1 MEMSLTVGQA
11 VPDEVPVSGTHCNAL
26 LFYFVRPSLTYGCL
40 MSFFG
45 FHPLIERWF
54 YDRFEAPTEP
64 QTLGW
69 PHIAAGENTLIAAPT
84 GSGKTL
90 TAFLSV
96 IDRLLKESIDGRL
109 NEQGMRVVY
118 VSPLRALSNDMHRN
132 LSVPLEELN
141 ALAAEGFPGVPIA
154 QLRAGL
160 RTGDTTPSQRAALV
174 RKPPH
179 ILVTTPE
186 SLFLLLTA
194 ERGREAL
201 KTVDTVIV
209 DEIHALVR
217 DKRGSHL
224 ALSLE
229 RLEEHVGHP
238 LQRIGLSATQKPIE
252 RVADF
257 LTGVRRSVEA
267 PSVPSPPSGGEG
279 ARRAGE
285 GEARTSNVE
294 RPTSNVESSELEV
307 ERLKFSPPSSGL
319 RPPSPP
325 RGEGTGSCS
334 IVDVGHSRALDLE
347 IVVPPSELSAVCS
360 NEQWAEISEQIVELI
375 TAHRST
381 LIFVNT
387 RRLAERITHWLSGIL
402 GEEHVSS
409 HHGSIAS
416 DRRLDTEY
424 RLKTGQLK
432 AVVATASLE
441 LGLDVGFIDLVIQ
454 VGSPRSIATFLQRIG
469 RSGHSLG
476 KTPKGRLLALTRDEL
491 VECMALIRAVRAGRL
506 DYIPIPENA
515 VDVLAQ
521 QIVAEVACRE
531 WDTDELFDI
540 CRRAWPFRDLSRK
553 DFDETLH
560 FLSEGLT
567 DRAGR
572 ARVYLH
578 HDMVQR
584 RVRSRPG
591 ARIVATSNAG
601 AIPETG
607 LFRVVTEDGTVV
619 GTLDEDFAI
628 ESHSGQI
635 FLLGNTSWRI
645 QHVRGMDVTVTD
657 AGGAPPTIPFWR
669 GEAPGRTLEL
679 SEEISRL
686 REEIEEKV
694 KAVPES
700 VVATWWDADSVPSP
714 LGGEGARRAGEGA
727 VQTGV
732 GVSTP
737 DPQTPSSGLRPPSP
751 PRGEGTEVSLQAIS
765 RWLVEETSSS
775 EFAAQQ
781 IVLYIASQIAA
792 VGLVPTQ
799 KRVIFERFFDESG
812 GMQMVVHAP
821 FGSRITHAWGLAM
834 RKRFC
839 RSFDFELQATAD
851 DNGFI
856 LSLGPQ
862 HSFPLES
869 MFAML
874 NPENVRSCVEQSLL
888 YIPMFQIRWRW
899 NANRALLVPRRD
911 KGKKIPPNLQR
922 FRADDL
928 LTSVFPLLT
937 GCQENVV
944 GELEVPDHVLV
955 QQTMHDC
962 LTEALDIE
970 GLEEVL
976 GRIDRGELEF
986 IARDTRE
993 PSPFSYQLLNSNPYS
1008 FLDGGEIQ
1016 ERRARAVSTRRSL
1029 SVESVNDLGRLDPLA
1044 IEQVVNE
1051 ASPLIRN
1058 ADELH
1063 DVLLTRIVVPV
1074 DELLE
1079 YEPLFEELAIQKR
1092 ATKVAWAPGPCAQTA
1107 PSSATHGPGDHA
1119 TFVVAA
1125 ERLPAA
1131 LAMFPDAM
1139 LNPVIE
1145 APEGVR
1151 TEWNNVEARVASIRG
1166 LMEVSGPLTAEE
1178 VSQRTGM
1185 TDRQA
1190 SGSLE
1195 ALEGEGIVLRG
1206 RFRERTVPSPLGG
1219 EGARRA
1225 GEGSVQVA
1233 VGGPNSNSE
1242 APSSGL
1248 RPPSPPRGEG
1258 TAENA
1263 PRSDLHAADSV
1274 EWCHRRLLA
1283 RIHRLTMDGL
1293 RRQIQPVRPDVF
1305 LRFLTEHHGLAK
1317 NSQRAGSDGLFEVI
1331 SILQGIDLAASS
1343 WEESVLPGR
1352 VRGYRQEW
1360 LDELC
1365 LTGEVGWGR
1374 LFPPKKERDAPAI
1387 LSKIVPVSIFL
1398 RSDADWLTARSVPFP
1413 LAGEGGRRPDEG
1425 EAEQTGRTP
1434 TPDRGAPSPAQ
1445 RAPSPLRGE
1454 GTEERVHA
1462 QLDCE
1467 PGGRGSRRAAS
1478 ATTENEDGEPDPKC
1492 VSEAAGRI
1500 ATALASRGA
1509 MFATDLM
1516 CQCELARG
1524 ELNQAL
1530 GELIALGVVT
1540 ADGFGGLRDLS
1551 GGRKAT
1557 RSGAVLKPG
1566 LVRQRHS
1573 AGGTGRWTL
1582 TEIGARSTSIV
1593 PSPLGGE
1600 GARRA
1605 GEGAVQ
1611 TGVSAPT
1618 PDSEAPSSGLR
1629 PPSPLRGEGT
1639 VLKTADRTDAV
1650 EQWAWQLLRRWGVVF
1665 RDLLIR
1671 ESGAPRWWE
1680 LLQVY
1685 RRLEARGEIRG
1696 GRFIAGV
1703 AGEQFGL
1710 GETVRKLRQLRDEA
1724 SRPVTKTQSLRHS
1737 FLETMRSGDPPVPE
1751 TAVPES
1757 AVDVLRSSSRDS
1769 EQRTQTVALPGGV
1782 VEQPLL
1788 QGDSVVDRSLRRES
1802 TATTLAHKPELLM
1815 LSASD
1820 PLNLVGIITE
1830 HTRVPGLAHN
1840 RIVLLGGKP
1849 VAAVQNGELLMLEDL
1864 PQAQLRELQRL
1875 LGAEVQIPIPL
1886 GPSPSGVADDVP
1898 PEDSKELS
1906 ADDEHTENP
1915 DSEDGPRTGRQRFRP
1930 VIS

>member
-1 MEMSLTVGQA
+1 
-11 VPDEVPVSGTHCNAL
+11 
-26 LFYFVRPSLTYGCL
+26 

-90 TAFLSV
+90 TAFLAV
-96 IDRLLKESIDGRL
+96 IDRLLKESVEGQL
-109 NEQGMRVVY
+109 AEQGMRVVY

-141 ALAAEGFPGVPIA
+141 ALAAEEFPGVPIA

-160 RTGDTTPSQRAALV
+160 RTGDTTSSQRAALV

-186 SLFLLLTA
+186 SLYLLLTA

-229 RLEEHVGHP
+229 RLEEHVGRP

-257 LTGVRRSVEA
+257 LAGVRPLR
-267 PSVPSPPSGGEG
+267 P
-279 ARRAGE
+279 RTRE
-285 GEARTSNVE
+285 GEAPAEPVRAPDSRKADSDADALAARQE
-294 RPTSNVESSELEV
+294 PRPLGT
-307 ERLKFSPPSSGL
+307 R
-319 RPPSPP
+319 
-325 RGEGTGSCS
+325 TGSCR
-334 IVDVGHSRALDLE
+334 IIDVGHSRTLDLE

-360 NEQWAEISEQIVELI
+360 NEQWAEVSDQIVELI
-375 TAHRST
+375 NSHRST

-402 GEEHVSS
+402 GDEHVSS

-491 VECMALIRAVRAGRL
+491 VECMALVRAVRSGRL
-506 DYIPIPENA
+506 DYIPIPENP

-531 WDTDELFDI
+531 WGTDELFDV
-540 CRRAWPFRDLSRK
+540 CRRAWPFRNLERK
-553 DFDETLH
+553 AFNETLH

-591 ARIVATSNAG
+591 ARIVAASNAG

-679 SEEISRL
+679 SEEISNL
-686 REEIEEKV
+686 REQLEEKI
-694 KAVPES
+694 KAVPET
-700 VVATWWDADSVPSP
+700 VVATWWNEPRLEST
-714 LGGEGARRAGEGA
+714 GEGEAPAEPVRAPDTATPNSALENANSDEVALAVRQEPRPPVARTE
-727 VQTGV
+727 
-732 GVSTP
+732 
-737 DPQTPSSGLRPPSP
+737 SGLD
-751 PRGEGTEVSLQAIS
+751 QIS
-765 RWLVEETSSS
+765 RWLVEETSCS

-781 IVLYIASQIAA
+781 IVLYVASQIAA

-869 MFAML
+869 MFTML

-899 NANRALLVPRRD
+899 NANRALIVPRRD
-911 KGKKIPPNLQR
+911 MGKKIPPNLQR

-976 GRIDRGELEF
+976 GRLDRGEMEF

-1092 ATKVAWAPGPCAQTA
+1092 ATLLIIARNRGGSGCSQPESQSDKRNSQDAPDTSFGFAAPVASNLGHPLESGFKA
-1107 PSSATHGPGDHA
+1107 
-1119 TFVVAA
+1119 VVAA

-1139 LNPVIE
+1139 LDPLIE

-1151 TEWNNVEARVASIRG
+1151 TDWNNVDARIATIRG
-1166 LMEVSGPLTAEE
+1166 LMEVSGPLDAEE
-1178 VSQRTGM
+1178 VAHRTGL

-1190 SGSLE
+1190 FGSLE

-1206 RFRERTVPSPLGG
+1206 RFRKKPTNDSSARTR
-1219 EGARRA
+1219 ED
-1225 GEGSVQVA
+1225 
-1233 VGGPNSNSE
+1233 E
-1242 APSSGL
+1242 APADEVSAKGG
-1248 RPPSPPRGEG
+1248 SPDRTGRV
-1258 TAENA
+1258 T
-1263 PRSDLHAADSV
+1263 V

-1293 RRQIQPVRPDVF
+1293 RRQIQPVTPDVF
-1305 LRFLTEHHGLAK
+1305 LRFLTEHHGLAR

-1343 WEESVLPGR
+1343 WEKSILPGR
-1352 VRGYRQEW
+1352 VRGYRPEW

-1374 LFPPKKERDAPAI
+1374 LFPPKKEREAPAS

-1398 RSDADWLTARSVPFP
+1398 RSDAEWLT
-1413 LAGEGGRRPDEG
+1413 
-1425 EAEQTGRTP
+1425 
-1434 TPDRGAPSPAQ
+1434 DRVAPSSPAL
-1445 RAPSPLRGE
+1445 RAPSSPDGGE
-1454 GTEERVHA
+1454 E
-1462 QLDCE
+1462 
-1467 PGGRGSRRAAS
+1467 
-1478 ATTENEDGEPDPKC
+1478 
-1492 VSEAAGRI
+1492 SEAASEAACRV
-1500 ATALASRGA
+1500 AAALATQGA

-1516 CQCELARG
+1516 DQCELARG

-1530 GELIALGVVT
+1530 GELIALGIVT

-1551 GGRKAT
+1551 GGRKST

-1582 TEIGARSTSIV
+1582 TGLGVRRST
-1593 PSPLGGE
+1593 E
-1600 GARRA
+1600 
-1605 GEGAVQ
+1605 
-1611 TGVSAPT
+1611 
-1618 PDSEAPSSGLR
+1618 SG
-1629 PPSPLRGEGT
+1629 PAT
-1639 VLKTADRTDAV
+1639 DRTDSV

-1696 GRFIAGV
+1696 GRFISGV

-1724 SRPVTKTQSLRHS
+1724 TRPTTRTRTLRHS
-1737 FLETMRSGDPPVPE
+1737 FLATMRSGDPSDEE
-1751 TAVPES
+1751 TS
-1757 AVDVLRSSSRDS
+1757 SDDDSSRRDGS
-1769 EQRTQTVALPGGV
+1769 IRVVSLPGGV
-1782 VEQPLL
+1782 VEERSTTEDQRSESKT
-1788 QGDSVVDRSLRRES
+1788 GDR
-1802 TATTLAHKPELLM
+1802 KPELLV
-1815 LSASD
+1815 LSAAD
-1820 PLNLVGIITE
+1820 PLNLIGIVTS
-1830 HTRVPGLAHN
+1830 HARVPSAAHN
-1840 RIVLLGGKP
+1840 RIVLLGGRP
-1849 VAAVQNGELLMLEDL
+1849 VAAVQNGELVMLGEI
-1864 PQAQLRELQRL
+1864 PPGQLRELQRL
-1875 LGAEVQIPIPL
+1875 LGPEIEMGKLTAVAPAAEEKSDPQPQTASDAAAANP
-1886 GPSPSGVADDVP
+1886 GSEET
-1898 PEDSKELS
+1898 PE
-1906 ADDEHTENP
+1906 
-1915 DSEDGPRTGRQRFRP
+1915 GGRRRFRP
-1930 VIS
+1930 VIT

>member
-1 MEMSLTVGQA
+1 
-11 VPDEVPVSGTHCNAL
+11 
-26 LFYFVRPSLTYGCL
+26 

-54 YDRFEAPTEP
+54 LDRFEAPTKP
-64 QTLGW
+64 QSLGW

-90 TAFLSV
+90 TAFLAV
-96 IDRLLKESIDGRL
+96 IDRLLKESIEGQL
-109 NEQGMRVVY
+109 EEEGMRVVY

-141 ALAAEGFPGVPIA
+141 ALAADEFSGVPIA

-160 RTGDTTPSQRAALV
+160 RTGDTTSSQRAALV

-229 RLEEHVGHP
+229 RLEEHVGTP

-257 LTGVRRSVEA
+257 LTGGRIE
-267 PSVPSPPSGGEG
+267 SPLTPEG
-279 ARRAGE
+279 ANLRA
-285 GEARTSNVE
+285 AVPVR
-294 RPTSNVESSELEV
+294 
-307 ERLKFSPPSSGL
+307 
-319 RPPSPP
+319 
-325 RGEGTGSCS
+325 SCR

-347 IVVPPSELSAVCS
+347 IVIPPSELSAVCS
-360 NEQWAEISEQIVELI
+360 NEQWAEVSDQLVELI
-375 TAHRST
+375 NSHRST

-387 RRLAERITHWLSGIL
+387 RRLAERVTHWLSGIL
-402 GEEHVSS
+402 GEEAVGS

-416 DRRLDTEY
+416 DRRLDTEC

-454 VGSPRSIATFLQRIG
+454 IGSPRSIATFLQRIG

-491 VECMALIRAVRAGRL
+491 IECMSLIRAVRAGRL
-506 DYIPIPENA
+506 DDIPIPENP

-531 WDTDELFDI
+531 WDTDELFEV
-540 CRRAWPFRDLSRK
+540 CCRAWPFRKLERK
-553 DFDETLH
+553 DFNETLH

-572 ARVYLH
+572 ARVYIH
-578 HDMVQR
+578 HDMVQK

-591 ARIVATSNAG
+591 ARIVAASNAG
-601 AIPETG
+601 AIPEVG

-679 SEEISRL
+679 SEEISKL
-686 REEIEEKV
+686 REQLEEKI
-694 KAVPES
+694 KAVPET
-700 VVATWWDADSVPSP
+700 VVATWWDEAESKSVNTAPATE
-714 LGGEGARRAGEGA
+714 GEGKAAAGQREA
-727 VQTGV
+727 NL
-732 GVSTP
+732 
-737 DPQTPSSGLRPPSP
+737 D
-751 PRGEGTEVSLQAIS
+751 AICQ
-765 RWLVEETSSS
+765 WLVTETSCS

-781 IVLYIASQIAA
+781 TVLYIASQIAA

-799 KRVIFERFFDESG
+799 KRVIFERFFDETG
-812 GMQMVVHAP
+812 GMQLVVHAP

-869 MFAML
+869 MFSML
-874 NPENVRSCVEQSLL
+874 DPNNVRGCVEQALL

-911 KGKKIPPNLQR
+911 KGKKVPPNLQR

-944 GELEVPDHVLV
+944 GELELPDHVLV

-976 GRIDRGELEF
+976 GWLDQGEMEF

-1008 FLDGGEIQ
+1008 FLDGGEIA

-1029 SVESVNDLGRLDPLA
+1029 SVESVNDLGRLDPLG
-1044 IEQVVNE
+1044 IEQVVGE

-1074 DELLE
+1074 
-1079 YEPLFEELAIQKR
+1079 EELAEFESLFKELALVRR
-1092 ATKVAWAPGPCAQTA
+1092 AARLTVT
-1107 PSSATHGPGDHA
+1107 GDA
-1119 TFVVAA
+1119 SFEAVVAA

-1131 LAMFPDAM
+1131 RTMFPDAM
-1139 LNPVIE
+1139 LSPVIE

-1151 TEWNNVEARVASIRG
+1151 TAWNNVDARIATIRG
-1166 LMEVSGPLTAEE
+1166 LMEVSGPQTAEE
-1178 VSQRTGM
+1178 VARRTGT

-1190 SGSLE
+1190 FASLE

-1206 RFRERTVPSPLGG
+1206 KFRESRKV
-1219 EGARRA
+1219 EGDLR
-1225 GEGSVQVA
+1225 ET
-1233 VGGPNSNSE
+1233 
-1242 APSSGL
+1242 SS
-1248 RPPSPPRGEG
+1248 S
-1258 TAENA
+1258 
-1263 PRSDLHAADSV
+1263 SV

-1283 RIHRLTMDGL
+1283 RIHRVTMDGL
-1293 RRQIQPVRPDVF
+1293 RRQIQPVKPDVF

-1343 WEESVLPGR
+1343 WEESILPGR
-1352 VRGYRQEW
+1352 VRGYKPEW

-1374 LFPPKKERDAPAI
+1374 LFPPRKDREAPAS

-1398 RSDADWLTARSVPFP
+1398 RGDAEWLTA
-1413 LAGEGGRRPDEG
+1413 LAD
-1425 EAEQTGRTP
+1425 
-1434 TPDRGAPSPAQ
+1434 PSPGLW
-1445 RAPSPLRGE
+1445 PSPPLQGGE
-1454 GTEERVHA
+1454 GTE
-1462 QLDCE
+1462 
-1467 PGGRGSRRAAS
+1467 
-1478 ATTENEDGEPDPKC
+1478 
-1492 VSEAAGRI
+1492 AAGEEESQPISDAARRV
-1500 ATALASRGA
+1500 AETFTGRGA

-1516 CQCELARG
+1516 AECGLARG

-1551 GGRKAT
+1551 GGRKAA

-1582 TEIGARSTSIV
+1582 TELGSRAV
-1593 PSPLGGE
+1593 PSPAKGE
-1600 GARRA
+1600 
-1605 GEGAVQ
+1605 
-1611 TGVSAPT
+1611 
-1618 PDSEAPSSGLR
+1618 
-1629 PPSPLRGEGT
+1629 
-1639 VLKTADRTDAV
+1639 RTENDIV

-1696 GRFIAGV
+1696 GRFISGV

-1710 GETVRKLRQLRDEA
+1710 GEIVRKLRQLRDEA
-1724 SRPVTKTQSLRHS
+1724 TQPVTKTRSLRHS
-1737 FLETMRSGDPPVPE
+1737 FLETMRSGEVSDVDLTPVE
-1751 TAVPES
+1751 ERSRASE
-1757 AVDVLRSSSRDS
+1757 SSSQTR
-1769 EQRTQTVALPGGV
+1769 TVALPGGV
-1782 VEQPLL
+1782 VQEPVSPGASVFEPTQQRDTTPESISRKPDLL
-1788 QGDSVVDRSLRRES
+1788 L
-1802 TATTLAHKPELLM
+1802 
-1815 LSASD
+1815 LSAAD
-1820 PLNLVGIITE
+1820 PLNLIGIITD
-1830 HTRVPGLAHN
+1830 HDRVPSLAHN
-1840 RIVLLGGKP
+1840 RIVLFDGKP
-1849 VAAVQNGELLMLEDL
+1849 VAAIQNGKLRILGDL
-1864 PQAQLRELQRL
+1864 PQAQLRDLQRL
-1875 LGAEVQIPIPL
+1875 LGSDVTLDEAMWRAAGQNLDKDEVTL
-1886 GPSPSGVADDVP
+1886 SHDDGKQP
-1898 PEDSKELS
+1898 KE
-1906 ADDEHTENP
+1906 EVTE
-1915 DSEDGPRTGRQRFRP
+1915 EPRSRRRFRP